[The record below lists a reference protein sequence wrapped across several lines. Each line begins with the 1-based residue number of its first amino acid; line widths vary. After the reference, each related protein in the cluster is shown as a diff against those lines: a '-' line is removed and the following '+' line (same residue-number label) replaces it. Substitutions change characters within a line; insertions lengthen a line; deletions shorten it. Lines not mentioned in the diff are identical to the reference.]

1 VGANQRGSTIL
12 YDRDNTAISQAA
24 AAEYDFDAALEGIR
38 WVHLTGIT
46 PAISEAACA
55 ANLELARRAKQVG
68 ASVCCDLNYRNKLW
82 RWHSEI
88 SGRELDIHPEKTDV
102 TRGQLDVDS
111 YQQVARSIAERY
123 PNVSSVAITLRESI
137 SADHNNWGGML
148 LDVASDK
155 CFLAPISSE
164 EQYAPYQ
171 VHDIVDRIG
180 AGDSFAA
187 GLLHA
192 LHSED
197 FAEPARAIQF
207 AVAASCLKHSVK
219 GDFNFVS
226 HQEVAALVVGDA
238 SGRVQR

>member
-1 VGANQRGSTIL
+1 MEIENL
-12 YDRDNTAISQAA
+12 MHDRYQNPLISRYAS
-24 AAEYDFDAALEGIR
+24 DSMAALWSDQKKFRSWRQLWLALAEAQQELG
-38 WVHLTGIT
+38 LQ
-46 PAISEAACA
+46 ISDSQ
-55 ANLELARRAKQVG
+55 LE
-68 ASVCCDLNYRNKLW
+68 
-82 RWHSEI
+82 
-88 SGRELDIHPEKTDV
+88 
-102 TRGQLDVDS
+102 VDS
-111 YQQVARSIAERY
+111 YQQVARAIVQRY
-123 PNVSSVAITLRESI
+123 PNLSHVAITLQESI

-171 VHDIVDRIG
+171 IHDIVDRIG